1 MRIIELH
8 AENVM
13 GLSACDI
20 TPADHLNV
28 IGGKNGAGKSS
39 LLNAICA
46 ALAGKGGMPSE
57 PLKRGEKK
65 GEIVV
70 KLDRDGGAITVR
82 RKLSADG
89 KTSLVIEGER
99 GTRFTKPQAM
109 LDELVGAVGF
119 DPAAFCR
126 LDPKKQAEQLR
137 ELVGLDLSDLDG
149 QRLRVFEERTEINR
163 DVKRL
168 QGVADSNPV
177 NPDLPDSETS
187 VSELLKKLEEAQAH
201 NRGVSDAREKVAD
214 VAELIRKNAGD
225 AEECLQT
232 IEQLKRE
239 LADAESELEEIG
251 RIGDALTK
259 DRDNL
264 QAAADAME
272 EIDCDPIHQQINGAE
287 AANAAVR
294 ANRQAREIAAE
305 LQARKADSEQLTDQ
319 LAEIDEQRRERLAAA
334 DWPIDGLGFDD
345 GVVTFN
351 GLPFSQASSAEQLR
365 VSLAMGMAAN
375 PSLRVLMIRDGSLMD
390 DDTMQVV
397 RELAE
402 QHDFQV
408 WIERVSSTG
417 EGCSIVVT
425 EGVAETIGGAA

>member
-89 KTSLVIEGER
+89 KTSLVIEGE
-99 GTRFTKPQAM
+99 GGARFTKPQAM

-126 LDPKKQAEQLR
+126 LDQKKQAEQLR

-149 QRLRVFEERTEINR
+149 QRLGIYERRADVNR
-163 DVKRL
+163 EVKRL
-168 QGVADSNPV
+168 EGQAAGNPV

-201 NRGVSDAREKVAD
+201 NRGVSDAQGEVRQTELKIAD
-214 VAELIRKNAGD
+214 AASD
-225 AEECLQT
+225 AKGIIAR
-232 IEQLKRE
+232 IESLKAE
-239 LADAESELEEIG
+239 LADAENDLAEAEAERQRLE
-251 RIGDALTK
+251 AL
-259 DRDNL
+259 RD
-264 QAAADAME
+264 QRKAEADAMT

-294 ANRQAREIAAE
+294 ANRQARQIAADLE
-305 LQARKADSEQLTDQ
+305 AAKSVSEQLTEQ
-319 LAEIDEQRRERLAAA
+319 LQDIDEQRRERLTACA
-334 DWPIDGLGFDD
+334 WPIDGLGFAD

-417 EGCSIVVT
+417 EGCSIIVT
-425 EGVAETIGGAA
+425 EGVAEAIGGAA

>member
-1 MRIIELH
+1 MRIIELK
-8 AENVM
+8 ASNVM

-20 TPADHLNV
+20 TPDGHLNV

-70 KLDRDGGAITVR
+70 KIDRPDGAITVR

-89 KTSLVIEGER
+89 KTSLVIEGE
-99 GTRFTKPQAM
+99 GGARFQKPQAM

-119 DPAAFCR
+119 DPAGFLR

-149 QRLRVFEERTEINR
+149 QRQQLYEQRTDANR
-163 DVKRL
+163 EVKRL
-168 QGVADSNPV
+168 EGQAAGNPV

-187 VSELLKKLEEAQAH
+187 VSELVDRLNQAQRHNLEVSKAH
-201 NRGVSDAREKVAD
+201 AAVRQTEQKIAESVSDASHC
-214 VAELIRKNAGD
+214 IRR
-225 AEECLQT
+225 
-232 IEQLKRE
+232 IEQLRQE
-239 LADAESELEEIG
+239 LAGAEAELKAAEADQQRLEALRDQQKIDADS
-251 RIGDALTK
+251 
-259 DRDNL
+259 L
-264 QAAADAME
+264 Q

-294 ANRQAREIAAE
+294 ANRQAKDIAAGLAE
-305 LQARKADSEQLTDQ
+305 RKAEADQLTDRIGD
-319 LAEIDEQRRERLAAA
+319 IDEQKRERLAAA

-345 GVVTFN
+345 GTVTYN

-397 RELAE
+397 REMAE

-417 EGCSIVVT
+417 EGCSIIVT
-425 EGVAETIGGAA
+425 EGVAEAIGGAA

>member
-1 MRIIELH
+1 MKIIELH
-8 AENVM
+8 ASNVM

-20 TPADHLNV
+20 TPQDHLNV
-28 IGGKNGAGKSS
+28 VGGKNGAGKSS

-70 KLDRDGGAITVR
+70 KIDRPDGVITVR

-89 KTSLVIEGER
+89 KTSLVIEGEGGAR
-99 GTRFTKPQAM
+99 YGKPQAM

-119 DPAAFCR
+119 DPAGFLR
-126 LDPKKQAEQLR
+126 LDPKKQADQLR

-149 QRLRVFEERTEINR
+149 HRQDLYERRTEANR
-163 DVKRL
+163 EVRRL
-168 QGVADSNPV
+168 EGQAAGNPV

-187 VSELLKKLEEAQAH
+187 VAELVARLNEAQAH
-201 NRGVSDAREKVAD
+201 NRAIHEAEQSAVQTEQQIGLLTRDVKAKVGEIDELKRQLEQAE
-214 VAELIRKNAGD
+214 AELVALEGRRDRA
-225 AEECLQT
+225 A
-232 IEQLKRE
+232 EQL
-239 LADAESELEEIG
+239 AEQLE
-251 RIGDALTK
+251 AVK
-259 DRDNL
+259 
-264 QAAADAME
+264 AMQP
-272 EIDCDPIHQQINGAE
+272 IDCDPIHQQISGAE
-287 AANAAVR
+287 EANAAVR
-294 ANRQAREIAAE
+294 ANQQAREIAQE
-305 LQARKADSEQLTDQ
+305 LELARVEAQTLTDQ
-319 LAEIDEQRRERLAAA
+319 LQDIDEQKRERLAAA
-334 DWPIDGLGFDD
+334 RWPIDGLGFDD
-345 GVVTFN
+345 GIVTFN

-397 RELAE
+397 RDLAE

-425 EGVAETIGGAA
+425 EGVAETIGGVA

>member
-1 MRIIELH
+1 MRIVELH
-8 AENVM
+8 ASNVM

-20 TPADHLNV
+20 TPESHLNV

-46 ALAGKGGMPSE
+46 ALAGKGAMPDE

-70 KLDRDGGAITVR
+70 KIDRPDGVITVR

-89 KTSLVIEGER
+89 KTSLVIEGE
-99 GTRFTKPQAM
+99 GGARFQKPQAM

-119 DPAAFCR
+119 DPAGFLR
-126 LDPKKQAEQLR
+126 LDPKRQAEQLR

-149 QRLRVFEERTEINR
+149 HRQDLYERRTEANR
-163 DVKRL
+163 EVRRL
-168 QGVADSNPV
+168 EAQAEDNRV

-187 VSELLKKLEEAQAH
+187 VAELVARLEEAQAH
-201 NRGVSDAREKVAD
+201 NREIRN
-214 VAELIRKNAGD
+214 AELAASQTDQQIGLLTRDVKAKVGEI
-225 AEECLQT
+225 EE
-232 IEQLKRE
+232 LKRRLE
-239 LADAESELEEIG
+239 EAESELQSLEFRRDRAAEQLAEQ
-251 RIGDALTK
+251 REALK
-259 DRDNL
+259 
-264 QAAADAME
+264 AMQP
-272 EIDCDPIHQQINGAE
+272 IDCQPIHDQINGAE
-287 AANAAVR
+287 AANEAVR
-294 ANRQAREIAAE
+294 KNRQAREIAEDLQLARAE
-305 LQARKADSEQLTDQ
+305 AEQLTEQIGD
-319 LAEIDEQRRERLAAA
+319 IDEQKRARLAAA
-334 DWPIDGLGFDD
+334 RWPIEGLGFDD

-397 RELAE
+397 REMAE

>member
-46 ALAGKGGMPSE
+46 ALAGKGGMPAE

-149 QRLRVFEERTEINR
+149 QRLRVFEERTEVNR

-168 QGVADSNPV
+168 EGQAAGNPV

-187 VSELLKKLEEAQAH
+187 VSELLNKLETARGHNREVGNAQAAVQQTEH
-201 NRGVSDAREKVAD
+201 RISEIARES
-214 VAELIRKNAGD
+214 
-225 AEECLQT
+225 
-232 IEQLKRE
+232 EQLAVRIE
-239 LADAESELEEIG
+239 HLESELAAAKSEMKRMEQQQG
-251 RIGDALTK
+251 REAELLK
-259 DRDNL
+259 EQ

-305 LQARKADSEQLTDQ
+305 LQSRKADSERLTDQ
-319 LAEIDEQRRERLAAA
+319 LAEIDEQKRERLAAA
-334 DWPIDGLGFDD
+334 DWPIDGLGFAD
-345 GVVTFN
+345 GTVTYN

-390 DDTMQVV
+390 DDTMAVV